1 MSKTITIT
9 RGLATL
15 KTLEARIYQAI
26 SSGTYIGVSR
36 GAAEA
41 VVNSIKTKTQVESDI
56 NASFQSVN
64 DLINERDA
72 IKRAIVLSN
81 AATKVIIGNVEMT
94 VAEAIERKTSVK
106 FEQNLLQYLMAAYST
121 AQSQMAT
128 QATRVD
134 ADTEKRLQ
142 TLFGADKTKVT
153 AEQQTMVRNQVLSES
168 EGKLIDPL
176 KLDEKIQALR
186 KKIEDFNTEVDF
198 VLSES
203 NARTEIT
210 I

>member
-15 KTLEARIYQAI
+15 KTLEARIYQAA
-26 SSGTYIGVSR
+26 SSGVYIGVTR
-36 GAAEA
+36 GASETPI
-41 VVNSIKTKTQVESDI
+41 NSIKTKDQLATDI
-56 NASFQSVN
+56 VASYQSVN
-64 DLINERDA
+64 DLITERDA

-81 AATKVIIGNVEMT
+81 AATKVNIGGVEMT

-106 FEQNLLQYLMAAYST
+106 FEQNLLQYLMSAYGV
-121 AQSQMAT
+121 AQTQMAT
-128 QATRVD
+128 QSTRVD
-134 ADTEKRLQ
+134 QDTEKRLQ
-142 TLFGADKTKVT
+142 TLFGADKTKVS
-153 AEQQTMVRNQVLSES
+153 EDQQKLVRNQVLSES

-176 KLDEKIQALR
+176 KLDEKIQSLR